1 MHVVSPSGS
10 SNGPRRKSEP
20 ERACFYFWNGRAVY
34 LGSLSDNAEHR
45 HHAVQVTIGLSGS
58 FRLRYSG
65 LSGEYRGAIIASDQA
80 HSLDGR
86 GDAQAVMLM
95 DPESTTARRLTET
108 LCRDQGIAEFDPLR
122 LNSLI
127 ADLGA
132 LIVEP
137 KSCLHVRR
145 LCDRILGRLT
155 DRAETAQ
162 SIDPRIEKAVQVMRR
177 SAEKKESV
185 KEIAEI
191 VCLSESRLIHLFSE
205 QIGIPLRRYR
215 LWLRLL
221 TAVEQILAGVSFT
234 TAAHASGFADSAHLS
249 RTFKRMFGM
258 TLSNLFKN
266 SGFVQVISCLDE

>member
-1 MHVVSPSGS
+1 MVSSSGS
-10 SNGPRRKSEP
+10 SNGRWRKSEP
-20 ERACFYFWNGRAVY
+20 QRACFYFWNDRAVY
-34 LGSLSDNAEHR
+34 LGSLSDNLEHR
-45 HHAVQVTIGLSGS
+45 HHAVQVTIGLSRP

-65 LSGEYRGAIIASDQA
+65 LSGEYSGAIIASDQP

-122 LNSLI
+122 LNALI

-132 LIVEP
+132 LMVEP

-145 LCDRILGRLT
+145 LCDQLLGRLT
-155 DRAETAQ
+155 DSAETGQ

-185 KEIAEI
+185 KELAEI

-205 QIGIPLRRYR
+205 QIGIPIRRYL

-221 TAVEQILAGVSFT
+221 TAVEQILDGVSFT

-249 RTFKRMFGM
+249 RTFKRIFGM